1 MARQAP
7 HVVIV
12 GATNMDRVRLHPGL
26 DSIEDGK
33 FRAEHSYS
41 AVGGGGANVAIALKQ
56 LANTM
61 NMPLHVTFF
70 TKIGREHQDYNLR
83 HEVYSGLE
91 AVGIDT
97 RDLAANQDFRLDDNT
112 VISFAGGRFVSL
124 SEKFGQAKMNAKG
137 PLDHMLPQ
145 QVKPYDPGAE
155 EQVIE
160 AVKGADLVI
169 VTHHFPEISE
179 AAALAAK
186 EAGVPVLMDYPVT
199 DYDKAWQYQKTLEAC
214 DYILAPAEAR
224 LPDMINGAYK
234 NGEGIFSRLT
244 ARYPEAFIAV
254 SDGTE
259 PVMTHNHG
267 RRGQI
272 PVMKFPVVDQL
283 GTGDART
290 AAFALFTL
298 KGNDPEIA
306 LKRASRIASFSV
318 QEPGRAW
325 IGHATDFMSGQH
337 IFTDPAANDQLDDP
351 APDISENHYG

>member
-1 MARQAP
+1 
-7 HVVIV
+7 
-12 GATNMDRVRLHPGL
+12 MDRVRLHPNL
-26 DSIEDGK
+26 DTLEDGK
-33 FRAEHSYS
+33 FKAEHSYS
-41 AVGGGGANVAIALKQ
+41 AVGGGGANVAIALKE
-56 LANTM
+56 LASVM
-61 NMPLHVTFF
+61 NIPLHVTFF
-70 TKIGREHQDYNLR
+70 TKIGRERQDYSLR
-83 HEVYSGLE
+83 HEVLGQLE
-91 AVGIDT
+91 ATGIDT
-97 RDLAANQDFRLDDNT
+97 RDLVGNQDFRMDDNT
-112 VISFAGGRFVSL
+112 VVSFSGGRFVSL
-124 SEKFGQAKMNAKG
+124 AGEFGKAKMATKG

-145 QVKPYDPGAE
+145 KVEPYDPGVE
-155 EQVIE
+155 EQVLE
-160 AVKGADLVI
+160 AVRRADLVI
-169 VTHHFPEISE
+169 VTHHYPEMSE
-179 AAALAAK
+179 AAAV
-186 EAGVPVLMDYPVT
+186 EANNLGIPVLMDYPIT
-199 DYDKAWQYQKTLEAC
+199 KYDAAWKYQKTLEAC
-214 DYILAPAEAR
+214 NYILAPAEAR

-244 ARYPEAFIAV
+244 ARYPDAFIAV

-259 PVMTHNHG
+259 PVMTWNQG

-298 KGNDPEIA
+298 KANDPEIA

-325 IGHATDFMSGQH
+325 IGHAKDFMSGQH

>member
-1 MARQAP
+1 MARHAP

-12 GATNMDRVRLHPGL
+12 GATNMDRVRLHPNL

-56 LANTM
+56 LANVM

-83 HEVYSGLE
+83 HEVYQGLE
-91 AVGIDT
+91 SVGIDT

-124 SEKFGQAKMNAKG
+124 SEKFGKLSMGKG
-137 PLDHMLPQ
+137 PLDHMLPP
-145 QVKPYDPGAE
+145 QVKPYDPGVE
-155 EQVIE
+155 EQVIDS
-160 AVKGADLVI
+160 VRSADLVI

-179 AAALAAK
+179 AAALAAH
-186 EAGVPVLMDYPVT
+186 ESGIPVLMDYPVT
-199 DYDKAWQYQKTLEAC
+199 KYDEAWKYQKTLEAC
-214 DYILAPAEAR
+214 NFILAPAEAR

-259 PVMTHNHG
+259 PVMTYNQG
-267 RRGQI
+267 SKGQI

-290 AAFALFTL
+290 AAFALFVL

-325 IGHATDFMSGQH
+325 IGHAKDFMTGQH
-337 IFTDPAANDQLDDP
+337 IFTDPAANDQDDDP
-351 APDISENHYG
+351 APGVSENHYG